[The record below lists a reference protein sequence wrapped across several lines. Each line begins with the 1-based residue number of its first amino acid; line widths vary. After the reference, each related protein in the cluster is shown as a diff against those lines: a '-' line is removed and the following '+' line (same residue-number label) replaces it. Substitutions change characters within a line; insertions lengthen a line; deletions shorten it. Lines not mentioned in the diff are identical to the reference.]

1 MSEMSPRLS
10 LNRIDHSTE
19 AAAEDVKECLEV
31 MGIVRLYTRDAY
43 NSWSKVNPNLDIWA
57 PSLAI
62 SLPTFGLVKVVVDSL
77 SLVSSAVEAADF
89 IF

>member
-43 NSWSKVNPNLDIWA
+43 NSWSKVNPNLDI
-57 PSLAI
+57 
-62 SLPTFGLVKVVVDSL
+62 
-77 SLVSSAVEAADF
+77 
-89 IF
+89 